1 MNDAMASRPSI
12 SVIVPAYGAGS
23 TIGACLDS
31 LFAAGFAQNEIMVI
45 DDGSPDDTVQVA
57 RSRRVVPLQP
67 GANQGAAKARNSGVA
82 ATEGEILYFV
92 DADVVVHPD
101 VRGRIERFF
110 TDNPDH
116 AAVFGSYDDDPP
128 DQPRV
133 SRIRNLL
140 HHHVHQISGGR
151 ASTFWTG
158 CGALRRADF
167 EAAGGFRPEDEM
179 IEDVGL
185 GLRLARLGRPIR
197 LDPDLQCAHLKR
209 WSWRGFA
216 WTDYRGRAMPWTK
229 MMLDP
234 ENRDLLHVL
243 NAGMRGKAAVISVG
257 LSLLSIPALLLSLP
271 LGLAL
276 GLASMTALACLEHRF
291 LALVARRMGS
301 FDAVVALGV
310 LWVHYL
316 AAGAGYVHVRLTGS
330 SAT

>member
-1 MNDAMASRPSI
+1 MTELLSSSPSI
-12 SVIVPAYGAGS
+12 SVIIPAYRAGS
-23 TIGACLDS
+23 TIGACLDA
-31 LFAAGFAQNEIMVI
+31 LFAAGFTRDEITVV
-45 DDGSPDDTVQVA
+45 DDGAPDDTVEVA
-57 RSRRVVPLQP
+57 RSRGVVPLQP
-67 GANQGAAKARNSGVA
+67 GTNRGAAQARNSGVA
-82 ATEGEILYFV
+82 ATNGELLYFV

-110 TDNPDH
+110 TENADH

-140 HHHVHQISGGR
+140 HHHVHQISGGP

-185 GLRLARLGRPIR
+185 GLRLARLGRPVV
-197 LDPDLQCAHLKR
+197 LDPGLQCGHLKR

-234 ENRDLLHVL
+234 ENHDLLHVL
-243 NAGMRGKAAVISVG
+243 NAGTRGKAAVICVG
-257 LSLLSIPALLLSLP
+257 LSLLSIAALLLSAWF
-271 LGLAL
+271 GLAL
-276 GLASMTALACLEHRF
+276 ALASVTALAGLERRF
-291 LALVARRMGS
+291 LALVARRMG
-301 FDAVVALGV
+301 FADAVVAVGV

-316 AAGAGYVHVRLTGS
+316 AAGAGYAHVRLAGGS
-330 SAT
+330 AA

>member
-1 MNDAMASRPSI
+1 MTGAFSTRPGI
-12 SVIVPAYGAGS
+12 TVIVPAYRAGS
-23 TIGACLDS
+23 TIGACLDG
-31 LFAAGFAQNEIMVI
+31 LFEAGFTQNEIMVI
-45 DDGSPDDTVQVA
+45 DDGSPDDTVEVA
-57 RSRRVVPLQP
+57 RSRGIVPLQP
-67 GANQGAAKARNSGVA
+67 GTNRGAAKARNSGVA
-82 ATEGEILYFV
+82 ATTGELLYFV

-101 VRGRIERFF
+101 VRGRIEHFF
-110 TDNPDH
+110 AENPDH

-140 HHHVHQISGGR
+140 HHHVHQSSGGP

-158 CGALRRADF
+158 CGAVRRADF
-167 EAAGGFRPEDEM
+167 DAAGGFQTEDVV
-179 IEDVGL
+179 EDVGF
-185 GLRLARLGRPIR
+185 GLRLTRLGRPIR

-243 NAGMRGKAAVISVG
+243 NAGMRGKAAVLSVG
-257 LSLLSIPALLLSLP
+257 LSLLAVPALLLSVP
-271 LGLAL
+271 FGLAL
-276 GLASMTALACLEHRF
+276 ILASVTALGWLERRF
-291 LALVARRMGS
+291 LALVARRMGVT
-301 FDAVVALGV
+301 DAVVALGV

-316 AAGAGYVHVRLTGS
+316 AAGAGYAHVRLAGGG
-330 SAT
+330 AA

>member
-1 MNDAMASRPSI
+1 MTGPLSSRPGI
-12 SVIVPAYGAGS
+12 SVIVPAYRAGS
-23 TIGACLDS
+23 TIGACLDG
-31 LFAAGFAQNEIMVI
+31 LFEAGFTRDEIMVI
-45 DDGSPDDTVQVA
+45 DDGSPDDTVEVA
-57 RSRRVVPLQP
+57 RSRGIVPLQP
-67 GANQGAAKARNSGVA
+67 GANRGAAEARNSGVA
-82 ATEGEILYFV
+82 ATTGELLYFV

-110 TDNPDH
+110 VDNPDH

-140 HHHVHQISGGR
+140 HHHVHQISGGP

-158 CGALRRADF
+158 CGAVRRADF
-167 EAAGGFRPEDEM
+167 DAAGGFRTEDVV
-179 IEDVGL
+179 EDVGF
-185 GLRLARLGRPIR
+185 GLRLTRLGRPIR

-243 NAGMRGKAAVISVG
+243 NAGARGKAAVISVG
-257 LSLLSIPALLLSLP
+257 LSLLAIPALLLSVP
-271 LGLAL
+271 FGLAL
-276 GLASMTALACLEHRF
+276 GLASITALGWLERRF
-291 LALVARRMGS
+291 LALVARRMGIA
-301 FDAVVALGV
+301 DAVVALGV

-316 AAGAGYVHVRLTGS
+316 AAGAGYAHVRLAGGG
-330 SAT
+330 AA

>member
-1 MNDAMASRPSI
+1 MIGPLSSRPSI
-12 SVIVPAYGAGS
+12 SVIVPAYRAGS
-23 TIGACLDS
+23 TIGACLDG
-31 LFAAGFAQNEIMVI
+31 LFQAGFTRDEIMVI
-45 DDGSPDDTVQVA
+45 DDGSPDDTVEVA
-57 RSRRVVPLQP
+57 RSRGIVPLQP
-67 GANQGAAKARNSGVA
+67 GANRGAAKARNSGVA
-82 ATEGEILYFV
+82 ATTGELLYFV

-110 TDNPDH
+110 ADNPDH

-140 HHHVHQISGGR
+140 HHHVHQISGGP

-158 CGALRRADF
+158 CGAVRRADF
-167 EAAGGFRPEDEM
+167 DAAGGFRTEDVV
-179 IEDVGL
+179 EDVGF
-185 GLRLARLGRPIR
+185 GLRLTRLGRPIR

-216 WTDYRGRAMPWTK
+216 WTDYRGRAMPWTR

-243 NAGMRGKAAVISVG
+243 NAGTRGKAAVISVG
-257 LSLLSIPALLLSLP
+257 LSLLAIPALLLSVP
-271 LGLAL
+271 FGLAL
-276 GLASMTALACLEHRF
+276 GLASVTALGWLERRF
-291 LALVARRMGS
+291 LALVARRMGIA
-301 FDAVVALGV
+301 DAVVALGV

-316 AAGAGYVHVRLTGS
+316 AAGAGYAHVRLAGGG
-330 SAT
+330 AA